1 MAGRHPFPALG
12 ILAAV
17 LLVFAVPALAGEG
30 HSHGDAKAAQAE
42 HDAMMAEMMKY
53 ASPGEMHAF
62 LKPLAGSWKT
72 KTTMSMGDQKEA
84 SEGTCERAWIMG
96 GRFLQSQYAGMMG
109 PNMPF
114 EGMEILGYDT
124 RKNELQSTW
133 IDNMGTSISN
143 SSKGSIDKATK
154 TMTVFTDFVDPMSG
168 KPTTYKMVT
177 KIVDE
182 NTHTFAM
189 IGNKDGKDYTEM
201 EIAYT
206 RVK

>member
-72 KTTMSMGDQKEA
+72 

-114 EGMEILGYDT
+114 EGLEILGYDT

>member
-72 KTTMSMGDQKEA
+72 KTTMNMGDQKQT

-114 EGMEILGYDT
+114 EGLEILGYDT